1 MMKRLGWMAGL
12 AAVVLV
18 AAASA
23 KDDGASEGTAPSE
36 DAAKA
41 KPAVKLDGKDL
52 YKTYCKACH
61 GPDAAA
67 GEYTPMTLIGEQW
80 ERFFDEKLTDTHAET
95 ADPTN
100 ADAKLLDVLTPE
112 MRQAMRKFCVDH
124 AADSEHPMTCG

>member
-1 MMKRLGWMAGL
+1 MKRIGWVVLLATVAL
-12 AAVVLV
+12 AASVGI
-18 AAASA
+18 A
-23 KDDGASEGTAPSE
+23 KDDE
-36 DAAKA
+36 DAEAAKTEKA
-41 KPAVKLDGKDL
+41 EKKAAGKLDGKEL
-52 YKTYCKACH
+52 YRTYCKACH
-61 GPDAAA
+61 GPEAEA

-80 ERFFDEKLTDTHAET
+80 ERFFDGKLADTHAEA